1 MADWTGAQWVNIF
14 HDQAVELFGLTA
26 DEVIARQESGGNS
39 TDCFVNTNFHEF
51 LFRLRAKVENYNV
64 SIHTINLLIQ

>member
-1 MADWTGAQWVNIF
+1 MNLF

-26 DEVIARQESGGNS
+26 DEVAAKQESGGNV
-39 TDCFVNTNFHEF
+39 TDCFANTNFREF

-64 SIHTINLLIQ
+64 SMHYINKY

>member
-26 DEVIARQESGGNS
+26 DEVIARQESGGNA
-39 TDCFVNTNFHEF
+39 TDCFANTNFHEF

-64 SIHTINLLIQ
+64 SIHTINLLI